1 MAANY
6 GSIASYQRTLTAD
19 TVSSAITLPA
29 SRTAA
34 TRVAVSAPHT
44 TGGATRT
51 APVCFIFRA
60 AGSATEPTTVAAG
73 ANGASSPCLP
83 PGSAGIEVAQ
93 IPDGTTE
100 LVLKSREAGEV
111 YVQIYEVAQ

>member
-34 TRVAVSAPHT
+34 TRVAISAPFT

-51 APVCFIFRA
+51 APVCFIFRT
-60 AGSATEPTTVAAG
+60 GGATEPTTVAAG
-73 ANGASSPCLP
+73 ADGPTSPCLP
-83 PGSAGIEVAQ
+83 PGSAGIEISQ
-93 IPDGTTE
+93 IPTSATE
-100 LVLKSREAGEV
+100 LVLESREAGEV
-111 YVQIYEVAQ
+111 YVQIYEVAL